1 MYTER
6 ECPAYALHTTI
17 KEEVDHFMEDGLE
30 TELRFHENVY
40 DAMWE
45 EADVCFEGD
54 PELNRAVRFNIFH
67 LMSTG
72 NETDDRVSVGAKL
85 LTGEEYGGHAFWDIE
100 LFMLRSFLMCSQ
112 RWHRIWRI
120 TAIIFWMR
128 QERTQGKTVIRAR
141 SIHGSPRT
149 MGQSSVRTGPLSR
162 TAPATAAIWQ
172 CTSTM

>member
-30 TELRFHENVY
+30 TELRFHGNVY

-100 LFMLRSFLMCSQ
+100 LFMLPFFSYVFPKK
-112 RWHRIWRI
+112 IE
-120 TAIIFWMR
+120 TIFFPF
-128 QERTQGKTVIRAR
+128 T
-141 SIHGSPRT
+141 
-149 MGQSSVRTGPLSR
+149 SR
-162 TAPATAAIWQ
+162 
-172 CTSTM
+172 